1 MGNRTISKKKKTA
14 LFFLHSFVR
23 LLFSFLRS
31 IVMSAI
37 AVRASAVRPVASRSA
52 VSKIGAA
59 PRVAPRV
66 ALSLPLRRSISSSK
80 KSTPSA
86 IVAATPSFDEL
97 LAKGAEAFEKS
108 DNKVAVAG
116 WASAASFVY
125 FHLLIIAGK
134 GILGSFFVG
143 FPLEALGAAVLPLV
157 VTRYVLDKKSWYEDA
172 EELVKDV
179 SKRLPGL

>member
-1 MGNRTISKKKKTA
+1 
-14 LFFLHSFVR
+14 
-23 LLFSFLRS
+23 
-31 IVMSAI
+31 MSAI

-52 VSKIGAA
+52 ASKIGAA
-59 PRVAPRV
+59 PAPRV
-66 ALSLPLRRSISSSK
+66 ALSLPLRRSMSPSK
-80 KSTPSA
+80 DSTPSA
-86 IVAATPSFDEL
+86 IVAATPSFDEI
-97 LAKGAEAFEKS
+97 LAKAAEVYEKS

-116 WASAASFVY
+116 WAAAASFVY

-134 GILGSFFVG
+134 GLLGGFFVG

-157 VTRYVLDKKSWYEDA
+157 VTRYVLDKKSWYDDA

>member
-1 MGNRTISKKKKTA
+1 M
-14 LFFLHSFVR
+14 
-23 LLFSFLRS
+23 
-31 IVMSAI
+31 
-37 AVRASAVRPVASRSA
+37 
-52 VSKIGAA
+52 
-59 PRVAPRV
+59 
-66 ALSLPLRRSISSSK
+66 
-80 KSTPSA
+80 
-86 IVAATPSFDEL
+86 
-97 LAKGAEAFEKS
+97 
-108 DNKVAVAG
+108 AVAG